1 MSKNPKSNLGARIFK
16 LELDTFLEMCR
27 GVDTP
32 RALTCHL
39 LASSGEWVQYL
50 ALSMPDT
57 ELDSFADDYLVTEM
71 MRKNPRLPVN
81 IYTRGI
87 ALNSW
92 LASEAS
98 CGITNE
104 SLRAYSTGAFCF
116 PRDVNAVLVR
126 AQAIIASTLG
136 PLTRAKLDFAEASF
150 RFGPGATSSARSR
163 NVLPSKK
170 MTCSMHVGNSLY
182 PYWRSIL
189 GSMWMKEVTDVEI
202 RGYNEV
208 TFVPKDAKTDRAIA
222 IEPHLNIFVQLG
234 QGSLLRKQLRRAG
247 IDLDKQADKN
257 RALVRS
263 ASSRKLAT
271 IDLSSASD
279 TIAEQLIWLLLPYD
293 WASFLDVSR
302 VDYSLVDDTIVRLEK
317 FSSMGNGFTFELET
331 LIFWA
336 LAKASG
342 SGVAVAFGDDI
353 IVERQYAGLLI
364 RALNS
369 LGFSVNKRKTFL
381 SGSFFES
388 CGTDV
393 WRGVDVRPCYF
404 KGEYYDYTSAVIRIA
419 NKVRRYANR
428 RNNGYGCDARFHTA
442 YRSCVSTDRRAAGT
456 GIDAASGD
464 DGLISNRDEVTPRSP
479 KGQLQGRLGV
489 VWRGKALV
497 SSSTD
502 HIGAYLTALAWGSAY
517 TSRTIE
523 SVRGVMT
530 DFALKRQL
538 IFDWRDLG
546 PWI

>member
-1 MSKNPKSNLGARIFK
+1 MSKNPKSNLGARVFK
-16 LELDTFLEMCR
+16 LELDTFLDMCC

-32 RALTCHL
+32 RALTCYL
-39 LASSGEWVQYL
+39 LASHGEWIQYL
-50 ALSMPDT
+50 ALKMPDT

-71 MRKNPRLPVN
+71 MRKNPRLP
-81 IYTRGI
+81 IKIDTQEI
-87 ALNSW
+87 ARQNW
-92 LASEAS
+92 YAAEAS

-104 SLRAYSTGAFCF
+104 SLRAYMKGTFCL
-116 PRDVNAVLVR
+116 PRDVNTVLVR
-126 AQAIIASTLG
+126 AQTIIANTLG
-136 PLTRAKLDFAEASF
+136 TLTRAKLDFAEANF
-150 RFGPGATSSARSR
+150 RFGPGATSSVKSR
-163 NVLPSKK
+163 NVIPSKK
-170 MTCSMHVGNSLY
+170 MTCSMHVGHRLY

-189 GSMWMKEVTDVEI
+189 GKMWMKQISDVEI

-234 QGSLLRKQLRRAG
+234 QGALLRRQLRRAG

-263 ASSRKLAT
+263 AQKRELAT

-279 TIAEQLIWLLLPYD
+279 TIAEQLVWLLLPYD
-293 WASFLDVSR
+293 WASFLNVSR
-302 VDYSLVDDTIVRLEK
+302 VDFSMVGDTEVKLEK

-342 SGVAVAFGDDI
+342 ASVAVAFGDDI
-353 IVERQYAGLLI
+353 IVERQYADLLI
-364 RALNS
+364 RTLNS
-369 LGFSVNKRKTFL
+369 LGFSVNTRKTFL

-404 KGEYYDYTSAVIRIA
+404 KGEYFDYTSAVIRIA
-419 NKVRRYANR
+419 NKIRRYSHR
-428 RNNGYGCDARFHTA
+428 RNNGYGCDARFYTA
-442 YRSCVSTDRRAAGT
+442 YRSCIFTDRRALGT
-456 GIDAASGD
+456 CIDAASGD
-464 DGLISNRDEVTPRSP
+464 DGLISNRDEVTTRRP
-479 KGQLQGRLGV
+479 KGQLQGNIGV

-497 SSSTD
+497 SSFTD
-502 HIGAYLTALAWGSAY
+502 VTGAYLTALAWGSAKV
-517 TSRTIE
+517 TRTIE
-523 SVRGVMT
+523 PVRGAMA